1 LQNQHLVPEGSKF
14 DIKGGNKYLYPI
26 IDPERFGTEQEV
38 GKGIVARRVRGKG
51 TTSAA
56 EDLAAVS
63 PTAPAVSRVDMGY
76 KDVTKRVPE
85 LTKGANDLL
94 EGKITWEDY
103 NALVDQ
109 YKPVTPYS
117 FVPQPATAADAM
129 KALDSRKQKSF
140 AVIQEG
146 IKAGETAELRL
157 DIPAYKDHGVWVN
170 SIHRSGQPT
179 SYASISSIKNARMI
193 GPDDVRLQEKA
204 LEVATGQK
212 TKGPFAVIKGEWSP
226 VSEKEAV
233 ARAQQYLND
242 PEWTQVGYDPERHS
256 YFYDRT
262 TTQPV
267 VSADEVLQ
275 IGPLVLAKNAKFA
288 KKEQFKF
295 KSGGEVNAFI
305 KAKAK

>member
-1 LQNQHLVPEGSKF
+1 
-14 DIKGGNKYLYPI
+14 
-26 IDPERFGTEQEV
+26 
-38 GKGIVARRVRGKG
+38 
-51 TTSAA
+51 
-56 EDLAAVS
+56 
-63 PTAPAVSRVDMGY
+63 
-76 KDVTKRVPE
+76 
-85 LTKGANDLL
+85 
-94 EGKITWEDY
+94 
-103 NALVDQ
+103 
-109 YKPVTPYS
+109 
-117 FVPQPATAADAM
+117 M

-179 SYASISSIKNARMI
+179 SYASISSIKSARMI

-212 TKGPFAVIKGEWSP
+212 SKGPFAVIKGEWSP

-262 TTQPV
+262 TTRPV

-295 KSGGEVNAFI
+295 KDGGEVDAFI
-305 KAKAK
+305 KAKAR